1 MNENIVR
8 TYLYR
13 ARNQFK
19 RLWGI
24 IMNENK
30 LEDIYDDEKLNR
42 AV

>member
-1 MNENIVR
+1 MNENTVR

-24 IMNENK
+24 IMNRK
-30 LEDIYDDEKLNR
+30 
-42 AV
+42 